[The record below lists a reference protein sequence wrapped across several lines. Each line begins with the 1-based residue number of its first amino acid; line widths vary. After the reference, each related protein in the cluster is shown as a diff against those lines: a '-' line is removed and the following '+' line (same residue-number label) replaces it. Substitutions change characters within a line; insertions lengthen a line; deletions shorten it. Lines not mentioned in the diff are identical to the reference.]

1 MACVNSS
8 PPQDLRP
15 ADHLSSLLT
24 LVTCDSNS
32 EAKSPVFGMP
42 FVDVILTAYE
52 DDHYQY
58 DCQRT
63 GVYKS
68 A

>member
-1 MACVNSS
+1 MACVNSP

-24 LVTCDSNS
+24 LADSNS

-58 DCQRT
+58 DFQRT